1 MKKILVVRNDRLGD
15 LMLILPALRLIKT
28 SMPGLTID
36 CLANKNYQELK
47 NLTPYIDSI
56 ITDDELNIKVFEEKY
71 ECSISFFSTF
81 SIAYK
86 LWKGGI
92 KKRYA
97 PSTKLAQIFYN
108 KKIKQRRSESIKS
121 EYEYNN
127 DLASFFIKDN
137 GYTVKNSQDS
147 LITIENN
154 NSIRSSGKKV
164 IFIHP
169 YTGGSSKTLST
180 NDFLKLCH
188 ALQEFCDC
196 KFILHCDYNDYDKC
210 RKIQSRSNSLD
221 METIKPTNNMKKMFN
236 NIMQCDLFIAGS
248 TGPLHIAAAMNKKT
262 VGFYPSKKSSTP
274 VRWDTMNN
282 ESLKLFFTDTGK
294 DNSSLTVNITE
305 TAEVIFK
312 KLLS

>member
-28 SMPGLTID
+28 SLPGINID

-47 NLTPYIDSI
+47 TLTPYIDDI
-56 ITDDELNIKVFEEKY
+56 ITGDDLNSKIYKEKY

-81 SIAYK
+81 PVAYK

-97 PSTKLAQIFYN
+97 PSTKLAQIFFN
-108 KKIKQRRSESIKS
+108 KNIKQKRSESIKS

-137 GYTVKNSQDS
+137 GYAVKTSQDP
-147 LITIENN
+147 LVTIEND
-154 NSIRSSGKKV
+154 RSMHRNGKKI
-164 IFIHP
+164 IFLHP
-169 YTGGSSKTLST
+169 YTGGSSKTLSI

-188 ALQEFCDC
+188 SLQEFCDC
-196 KFILHCDYNDYDKC
+196 KFILHCDHNDYEKC
-210 RKIQSRSNSLD
+210 RMIEKKSNTLD
-221 METIKPTNNMKKMFN
+221 MQTIKPTNNLKKMFS

-248 TGPLHIAAAMNKKT
+248 TGPLHVAAAMNKKT
-262 VGFYPSKKSSTP
+262 VGFYPSKRSSTAL
-274 VRWDTMNN
+274 RWETMNN

-294 DNSSLTVNITE
+294 DNSSLTINITE
-305 TAEVIFK
+305 TAKAIFK

>member
-47 NLTPYIDSI
+47 NLTPYIDDI
-56 ITDDELNIKVFEEKY
+56 ITDDELNIKVLEEKY

-97 PSTKLAQIFYN
+97 PSTKLAQVFYN

-127 DLASFFIKDN
+127 DLANFFLKDN
-137 GYTVKNSQDS
+137 GYTAKISSNPLVS
-147 LITIENN
+147 IENN
-154 NSIRSSGKKV
+154 KSIHNIGKKI

-169 YTGGSSKTLST
+169 YTGGSSKTLSQ

-188 ALQEFCDC
+188 SLQEFCDC
-196 KFILHCDYNDYDKC
+196 KFVLHCDHNDYDKC
-210 RKIQSRSNSLD
+210 RILERKAKSLD
-221 METIKPTNNMKKMFN
+221 METIKPTNNLKKMFN

-248 TGPLHIAAAMNKKT
+248 TGPLHVAAAMNKMT
-262 VGFYPSKKSSTP
+262 VGFYPSKKSSTAI
-274 VRWDTMNN
+274 RWETMNN
-282 ESLKLFFTDTGK
+282 DNLKLFFTDTGG
-294 DNSSLTVNITE
+294 DDSNLTINIPK
-305 TAEVIFK
+305 TAEIIFN